1 MGRSKG
7 RVVIMTNELEK
18 ILVFEES
25 DKDIFRSM
33 VNFKL
38 QRGYK
43 LSCSSC
49 SYDTENSCS
58 MYQAIL
64 YRED

>member
-1 MGRSKG
+1 
-7 RVVIMTNELEK
+7 MTNELDK

-25 DKDIFRSM
+25 DKNIFRSV

-43 LSCSSC
+43 LRCSSC